1 MADDCNRFKHVPS
14 FDTILSMNRVVRR
27 HVDTMIQSM
36 FLSAMGWLLDGIFWN
51 RNNAQFGKLILN
63 EG

>member
-1 MADDCNRFKHVPS
+1 
-14 FDTILSMNRVVRR
+14 
-27 HVDTMIQSM
+27 MIQSM

-63 EG
+63 EGWRAQSTFTMEKAPFL